1 MRHSVSHRDF
11 SGIAR
16 FVPWKIVPR
25 PRILHSQGGNEMD
38 QVKIG
43 EFLKTLRKEKGL
55 TQEQLAEQFHV
66 NRRTVSR
73 WETGSNLPDLDI
85 LVEMSDYY
93 DVDLRELIDGERKSE
108 TMDKETKETVLKA
121 ADYTSE
127 QAEKS
132 NKLVRMFSAA
142 ALVLLMAF
150 VIIRAVPQYGDNAV
164 LTACADFA
172 QGFGFGM
179 LIAGLLISIG
189 IAAKTRAFQKRIRE
203 KTGK

>member
-1 MRHSVSHRDF
+1 
-11 SGIAR
+11 
-16 FVPWKIVPR
+16 
-25 PRILHSQGGNEMD
+25 MD
-38 QVKIG
+38 QVRIG

-150 VIIRAVPQYGDNAV
+150 VIMRAVPQYGDNAA

-189 IAAKTRAFQKRIRE
+189 LAAKTRAFRKRIRE